1 MIRKPAVAGLF
12 YEGNPDSLKKQ
23 IEECFKHQLGP
34 GKIPEELGSKRDI
47 KGVVVPHAGYTYS
60 GPVAAN
66 SYYKIAEDGLP
77 ETFIV
82 IGPNHTG
89 MGSGVSTMLEGAWR
103 TPLGDMEIDE
113 EFAQKMVLN
122 GGIIDS
128 DPAAH
133 IQEHSAEVQLPFL
146 QYLQEKS
153 SANPKFVPVCMWM
166 QDMETA
172 IEVGNSICK
181 TAEELDRDV
190 VVVAST
196 DLTHYRPREIAHKND
211 MHVLDAIKAMDEN
224 LMFLRVAALD
234 VTMCGYGP
242 VAAAMIASKKMGA
255 SNCEV
260 ERYATSGDTTGDY
273 SSVVGY
279 ASAVFRR

>member
-23 IEECFKHQLGP
+23 IEACFKHQLGP
-34 GKIPEELGSKRDI
+34 GKIPEKIGDKRNI
-47 KGVVVPHAGYTYS
+47 TGVVVPHAGYAYS
-60 GPVAAN
+60 GPVAVN
-66 SYYKIAEDGLP
+66 SYYQIAEDGLP

-89 MGSGVSTMLEGAWR
+89 MGSGVSAMLEGTWR
-103 TPLGDMEIDE
+103 TPMGDMEIDQ
-113 EFAQKMVLN
+113 EFAQKMVQN
-122 GGIIDS
+122 AGIIDS
-128 DPAAH
+128 DPQAH
-133 IQEHSAEVQLPFL
+133 IQEHSVEVQLPFL
-146 QYLQEKS
+146 QYLQKKS
-153 SANPKFVPVCMWM
+153 SASLEFVPVCMWM

-172 IEVGNSICK
+172 IDVGNSIYE
-181 TAEELDRDV
+181 TAEELNRDV

-196 DLTHYRPREIAHKND
+196 DFTHYRPREIAHKND
-211 MHVLDAIKAMDEN
+211 MQVLDAIKSMDEN
-224 LMFLRVAALD
+224 LMFSRVAALNI
-234 VTMCGYGP
+234 TMCGYGP